1 MNKSKSCL
9 IVSGRMEKV
18 TGSSTGERL
27 NATIL
32 TAFAAEDKVNGGY
45 FHVEKNLAQDGECSH
60 FVVSLCCCCFHY
72 FSIA

>member
-1 MNKSKSCL
+1 
-9 IVSGRMEKV
+9 MEKV

-45 FHVEKNLAQDGECSH
+45 FHVEKNLAQDGESVAILLLVYAA
-60 FVVSLCCCCFHY
+60 VVFIIST
-72 FSIA
+72 